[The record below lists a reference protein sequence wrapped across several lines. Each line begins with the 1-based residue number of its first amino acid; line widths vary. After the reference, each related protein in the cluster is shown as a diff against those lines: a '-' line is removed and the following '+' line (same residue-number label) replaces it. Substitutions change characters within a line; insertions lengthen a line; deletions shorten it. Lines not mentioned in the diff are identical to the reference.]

1 MVALFEAEALL
12 DGRRSAV
19 VAPAT
24 ILDLIRLTPDSP
36 QQKPNELKLAIG
48 LEVHE
53 VAVVGRDLCQVGV
66 EKSIRSLKTGR
77 RYPMLVTG
85 IRLVDCHA
93 LAPDDVAA
101 LGYASF
107 EDFRQAWSMLDTP
120 CGWLIHLLPLST
132 TAHAN

>member
-1 MVALFEAEALL
+1 MVATLEAETLL

-19 VAPAT
+19 LAPAT
-24 ILDLIRLTPDSP
+24 ILDRIRLTPECP
-36 QQKPNELKLAIG
+36 PQKPDDLQLTIG
-48 LEVHE
+48 IEVYE
-53 VAVVGRDLCQVGV
+53 VNHVGRDCCRVGE

-85 IRLVDCHA
+85 IRLVDCDA

-101 LGYASF
+101 LGYANH
-107 EDFRQAWSMLDTP
+107 EDFKRAWSMLNTP

-132 TAHAN
+132 TTRAH